1 MTESGMFPPTRQAAL
16 ERLAGFVPGA
26 GRAYAEGRNLDPG
39 PGEPGA
45 VSRLSPYLRH
55 RVITEAE
62 VVDAVLQ
69 AQGPAGA
76 DKFIQEVL

>member
-1 MTESGMFPPTRQAAL
+1 VPEPGMFPPTRQAAL
-16 ERLAGFVPGA
+16 ERLAGFLPAA

-39 PGEPGA
+39 PGEPTA

-69 AQGPAGA
+69 THGLAGA
-76 DKFIQEVL
+76 D